1 MHFSLRAFAVLRSES
16 NRVSFMTNLDKTY
29 DLIVVGSGF
38 FGLTVAERAAT
49 QLGKR
54 VLVIERR
61 NHLCGDVFSDRM
73 PVTCYVVLKFG
84 AFLFPCSSKRVWV
97 CVTLLTD
104 FTGYHPRVFFFHS
117 GTASPFPFGLGT
129 FNLSFGNYNSRDEAR
144 DY

>member
-29 DLIVVGSGF
+29 ELIVVGSGF

-61 NHLCGDVFSDRM
+61 NHLGRHAYPEPEPETGIEDHK
-73 PVTCYVVLKFG
+73 YG
-84 AFLFPCSSKRVWV
+84 AHLLHTANKREWV
-97 CVTLLTD
+97 
-104 FTGYHPRVFFFHS
+104 HAPQS
-117 GTASPFPFGLGT
+117 TALNDT
-129 FNLSFGNYNSRDEAR
+129 QHR
-144 DY
+144 